1 MESTGFDFIF
11 KTINFLNCEKEEQSV
26 SFWIIKCKSGY
37 VKISTK
43 ILDIITQNINLDD
56 DDIFEGFS
64 VSTLENVDNI
74 PLEACDHEF
83 MEMSSFIFFIDKY
96 KNDILDYVNIRKYFI
111 KLGNLD
117 SENSETK
124 LQSEIL
130 KINKL
135 LKTNNF
141 KFKELML
148 SIYNLF
154 EESKRAPWIS
164 SLIVDLLHMEYS
176 QVYKIYE
183 QYGDKLRDINLIL
196 PIFNLFKLMDSKVS
210 ITLEMILSNINIS
223 TITKIKQPEIN
234 PVHQLGIKQVQKY
247 VKPKTAPSKE
257 EFINKQITFYSNT
270 ITQEKLWN
278 NIRFVIR
285 PTDRS
290 FHIDNCGPKFNQFFR
305 DIDTR
310 SKFLQELTARELYS
324 VSNVF
329 ASLKH

>member
-1 MESTGFDFIF
+1 MDSSGFDFIF
-11 KTINFLNCEKEEQSV
+11 KTINFLNCEMEEQIV
-26 SFWIIKCKSGY
+26 SFWIIQCKSGY
-37 VKISTK
+37 VKVATEILEK
-43 ILDIITQNINLDD
+43 IAPNIVMH
-56 DDIFEGFS
+56 DDIFDGFNMSRVS
-64 VSTLENVDNI
+64 VI
-74 PLEACDHEF
+74 PGYIDDLEF

-96 KNDILDYVNIRKYFI
+96 KKDILDYVNIRKYFV
-111 KLGNLD
+111 KLANFD
-117 SENSETK
+117 SENSEAK
-124 LQSEIL
+124 LQSEIF
-130 KINKL
+130 KINKM

-164 SLIVDLLHMEYS
+164 SLIVDLLNMEYS

-183 QYGDKLRDINLIL
+183 QYGEKLRDINLIL

-247 VKPKTAPSKE
+247 VKPKTVPSKE
-257 EFINKQITFYSNT
+257 EFINKQINFFNNT

-278 NIRFVIR
+278 NIRFVMR

-305 DIDTR
+305 DVDTR